1 MTLTYSSMLALGK
14 NIPPSIL
21 MDTNNNKYQLD
32 EGSYK
37 AYIFAFICNHCPY
50 VIHIKE
56 KMSELLNN
64 AYRNDFSVFAI
75 NSNDME
81 SYPLDN
87 KEMMK
92 NDIKKFNYE
101 FPYLIDEDQSVA
113 KSFQAMCT
121 PEFYIFGNNKDLIY
135 RGRFDKSSPGNNE
148 LTDGSDLQMAIQSIK
163 RGERIIKQQ
172 YPSMGC
178 NIKWKKDNEP
188 NYIRENIG

>member
-21 MDTNNNKYQLD
+21 MDTNNNKYQLG

-56 KMSELLNN
+56 KMSEILNN

-75 NSNDME
+75 NSNDMDN
-81 SYPLDN
+81 YPSDN

-92 NDIKKFNYE
+92 NDIKKFNYN
-101 FPYLIDEDQSVA
+101 FPYLIDEDQSIA
-113 KSFQAMCT
+113 KSFRAMCT
-121 PEFYIFGNNKDLIY
+121 PEFYIFDNRKVLVY

-148 LTDGSDLQMAIQSIK
+148 ITDGSELLEVISALNQGKKITN
-163 RGERIIKQQ
+163 EQ

-178 NIKWKKDNEP
+178 NIKWKKGNEP
-188 NYIRENIG
+188 DYVR

>member
-75 NSNDME
+75 NSNNME

-178 NIKWKKDNEP
+178 NIKWKKGNEP
-188 NYIRENIG
+188 DYVR

>member
-188 NYIRENIG
+188 NYIREI

>member
-163 RGERIIKQQ
+163 RRERIIKQQ

-178 NIKWKKDNEP
+178 NIKWKKGNEP
-188 NYIRENIG
+188 DYVR

>member
-21 MDTNNNKYQLD
+21 MDTNNNKYQLG

-163 RGERIIKQQ
+163 RRERIIKQQ

-178 NIKWKKDNEP
+178 NIKWKKGNEP
-188 NYIRENIG
+188 DYVR

>member
-21 MDTNNNKYQLD
+21 MDTNNNKYQLG

-121 PEFYIFGNNKDLIY
+121 PEFYIFDNNKDLIY

-163 RGERIIKQQ
+163 RRERIIKQQ

-178 NIKWKKDNEP
+178 NIKWKKGNEP
-188 NYIRENIG
+188 DYVR

>member
-21 MDTNNNKYQLD
+21 MDTNNNKYQLG

-188 NYIRENIG
+188 NYIRENIR

>member
-121 PEFYIFGNNKDLIY
+121 PEFYIFDNNKDLIY

-148 LTDGSDLQMAIQSIK
+148 LTDGSDLQMAIRSIK

-178 NIKWKKDNEP
+178 NIKWKKNNEP
-188 NYIRENIG
+188 NYIREI

>member
-21 MDTNNNKYQLD
+21 MDTNNNKYQLG

-188 NYIRENIG
+188 NYIREI

>member
-172 YPSMGC
+172 HPSMGC
-178 NIKWKKDNEP
+178 NIKWKKSNEP
-188 NYIRENIG
+188 DYVR

>member
-21 MDTNNNKYQLD
+21 MDTNNNKYQLG

-178 NIKWKKDNEP
+178 NIKWKKGNEP
-188 NYIRENIG
+188 DYVR

>member
-1 MTLTYSSMLALGK
+1 MTLTYSPMLALGK

-178 NIKWKKDNEP
+178 NIKWKKGNEP
-188 NYIRENIG
+188 DYVR

>member
-21 MDTNNNKYQLD
+21 MDTNNNKYQLG

-148 LTDGSDLQMAIQSIK
+148 LTSGDNLKEAIFNINRNKPISK
-163 RGERIIKQQ
+163 EQ
-172 YPSMGC
+172 YPSLGC
-178 NIKWKKDNEP
+178 NIKWKIGNEP
-188 NYIRENIG
+188 DYIKKI

>member
-32 EGSYK
+32 EGGYK

-178 NIKWKKDNEP
+178 NIKWKKGNEP
-188 NYIRENIG
+188 DYVR

>member
-148 LTDGSDLQMAIQSIK
+148 LTDGSDLQMAIRSIK

-178 NIKWKKDNEP
+178 NIKWKKDNEQ
-188 NYIRENIG
+188 NYIREI

>member
-14 NIPPSIL
+14 KIPPSIL

-163 RGERIIKQQ
+163 RGERIINQQ

-178 NIKWKKDNEP
+178 NIKWKKGNEP
-188 NYIRENIG
+188 DYVR

>member
-37 AYIFAFICNHCPY
+37 AYIFAFICNHCQY

-178 NIKWKKDNEP
+178 NIKWKKGNEP
-188 NYIRENIG
+188 DYVR

>member
-21 MDTNNNKYQLD
+21 MDTNNNKYQLG

-121 PEFYIFGNNKDLIY
+121 PGFYIFGNNKDLIY

-178 NIKWKKDNEP
+178 NIKWKKGNEP
-188 NYIRENIG
+188 DYVR

>member
-14 NIPPSIL
+14 KIPPSIL
-21 MDTNNNKYQLD
+21 MDTNNNKYKLD

-178 NIKWKKDNEP
+178 NIKWKKGNEP
-188 NYIRENIG
+188 DYVR

>member
-113 KSFQAMCT
+113 KSFQAMCP

-148 LTDGSDLQMAIQSIK
+148 LTDGSDLQMAIRSIK

-178 NIKWKKDNEP
+178 NIKWKKGNEP
-188 NYIRENIG
+188 DYVR

>member
-21 MDTNNNKYQLD
+21 MDTNNNKYQLG

-163 RGERIIKQQ
+163 KGERIIKQQ

-188 NYIRENIG
+188 NYIRENIR